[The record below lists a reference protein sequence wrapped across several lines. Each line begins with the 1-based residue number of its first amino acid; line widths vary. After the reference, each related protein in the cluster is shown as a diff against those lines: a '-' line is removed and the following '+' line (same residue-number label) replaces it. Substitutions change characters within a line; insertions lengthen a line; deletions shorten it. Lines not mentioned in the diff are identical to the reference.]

1 MAESRNEIAARFREE
16 IVNSTVIPCANI
28 SLSAEP
34 CGIFD
39 SKVGGLPYLP
49 KGAKPPVNPKGKK
62 LYLLA
67 QINCEDIDGLPDF
80 PHTGM
85 LQFFISDD
93 DLYGCPFT
101 VPSPQKDWRTVYYH
115 EIDRSVDASAIAAIY
130 ADQPKAGLSPVDKEC
145 KMTFALSQE
154 GLTTGDYRYEQL
166 FLKRWKG
173 TFPEEKADNIF
184 DLDTD
189 LYDEIFDEAN
199 EVTELCSKMGGYPYF
214 TQFDPR
220 SEETSQYDTLLFQLD
235 TDMRKEIGVMW
246 GDAGVGNFFI
256 NRENLK
262 KLDFSDV
269 LYNWDCG

>member
-1 MAESRNEIAARFREE
+1 MLASKHEMAAQIREE
-16 IVNSTVIPCANI
+16 IINRTIIPCANI
-28 SLSAEP
+28 RLSAEP
-34 CGIFD
+34 CSLFD

-85 LQFFISDD
+85 LQFFICDD

-101 VPSPQKDWRTVYYH
+101 IPSPQKDWKVIYYP
-115 EIDRSVDASAIAAIY
+115 EIDRTVDPSTIAALY
-130 ADQPKAGLSPVDKEC
+130 AGQPKAELSPIEKEC
-145 KMTFALSQE
+145 KMNFALSQE

-166 FLKRWKG
+166 FLQRWKEAY
-173 TFPEEKADNIF
+173 PEEKADA
-184 DLDTD
+184 
-189 LYDEIFDEAN
+189 IFDEAN
-199 EVTELCSKMGGYPYF
+199 EGTNPSIRMGGYPFF

-220 SEETSQYDTLLFQLD
+220 SAETAQYDTLLFQLD
-235 TDMRKEIGVMW
+235 TDIGVMW

-256 NRENLK
+256 NRANLK
-262 KLDFSDV
+262 RLDFSDV